1 MTLYSIGI
9 NTDRFGSQYHAFM
22 SGIAY
27 AEFMG
32 YTYVHTSIK
41 ALQDSNNID
50 EMNNFIGI
58 PETPLT
64 KEQFYSKKMELYS
77 KVVYESLTPS
87 IYYTDK
93 VLQKIR
99 NYYYSSEKPIINNID
114 IAIHIRRGDVSLN
127 IFTERFTSNEYYKK
141 VIEFLKKE
149 YPNLSITIFSEG
161 NIEDF
166 EELKGE
172 NMFFK
177 LNTCI
182 KETFHSLVKAKV
194 LVMAK
199 SCFSY
204 AAALLNENEIYYQ
217 DYFFSKAL
225 SNWKILEK
233 IVPPI

>member
-1 MTLYSIGI
+1 MLYSIGI
-9 NTDRFGSQYHAFM
+9 NTDGFGSQYHAFM

-32 YTYVHTSIK
+32 YTYVHTSMRVVDHQ
-41 ALQDSNNID
+41 ADVD

-58 PETPLT
+58 RETHLT
-64 KEQFYSKKMELYS
+64 KEQFYSKKMEVYS
-77 KVVYESLTPS
+77 KEVFDSPTPS

-99 NYYYSSEKPIINNID
+99 NYYYSTEKPKINNID
-114 IAIHIRRGDVSLN
+114 IAIHIRRGDVILTR
-127 IFTERFTSNEYYKK
+127 FPERYTSNNYYKK
-141 VIEFLKKE
+141 VIEFLKNE
-149 YPNLSITIFSEG
+149 YPNLTITIFSEG
-161 NIEDF
+161 SIDQFED
-166 EELKGE
+166 LIGE
-172 NMFFK
+172 NVFFK

-204 AAALLNENEIYYQ
+204 AAAILNENEIYYQ

-225 SNWKILEK
+225 DHWKILEN
-233 IVPPI
+233 IVIP